1 MIIVNTK
8 IERLSHKN
16 MPVSQKNGYFDNSIF
31 RRTYATSV
39 GFKMKPLRKS
49 IFPVLRQNLTQI
61 LL

>member
-1 MIIVNTK
+1 
-8 IERLSHKN
+8 